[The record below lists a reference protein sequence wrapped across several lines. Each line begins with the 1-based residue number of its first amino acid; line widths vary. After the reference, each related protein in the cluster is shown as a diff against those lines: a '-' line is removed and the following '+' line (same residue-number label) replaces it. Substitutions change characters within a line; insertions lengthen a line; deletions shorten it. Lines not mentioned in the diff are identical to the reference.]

1 MFTSRENSKRS
12 SQQIVR
18 TIMLGTLLLALPIG
32 MFGDKKKTDATPK
45 IPKRVGVDIR
55 KLIWPQPPAPT
66 RLRYLDIYSGE
77 KIDWAKI
84 YGANKN
90 RQKMTWKD
98 RLAGTD
104 PTKGTDQERIKLP
117 FQLLVPLGLTSDSK
131 GNFYIADAGV
141 GAIFVYNVE
150 QKRTELIKNGDVMNM
165 GEIVGLAMDDND
177 QLFVSDAKF
186 KQVSVLA
193 KKNNVWERVDILGK
207 GDLISPAG
215 VAIDRENR
223 LLYVVD
229 TQADQVLVYDADSFK
244 LLRKIGT
251 TGKKHTLT
259 DAGNFSLPTHAAVD
273 KDGNLYV
280 TDTLNARV
288 EVFDADGQFI
298 REFGKPGDGL
308 GQFSKPKG
316 IAIDCDGHVWVAD
329 EMLNRVQVLTNEGQ
343 PLMWFGKEGT
353 LPGQFEGVY
362 DITIDS
368 KDRVITTEQ
377 FPARTQI
384 FQYVN
389 DAAAAGEQKQK
400 EQEREQRAQQRGQKA
415 AAQAPVQP
423 AEGTSPK

>member
-1 MFTSRENSKRS
+1 
-12 SQQIVR
+12 
-18 TIMLGTLLLALPIG
+18 MLGTLLLALPIG